1 MKYSLFLPAV
11 LLCAGCA
18 PKQQP
23 SPPASPPQVA
33 PAAAPS
39 ADSAVTPATAS
50 RQITLGWTPKQPRSL
65 DPTQFT
71 VHLFGA
77 GGQPQSAGNVSL
89 SLAMPTMD
97 MGKNAVSLKA
107 TAPGVYIGT
116 SRFSMAGDWLATVK
130 VTTGKAVKTVVIP
143 ISVK

>member
-1 MKYSLFLPAV
+1 MKYRFFLPAV

-18 PKQQP
+18 PKQTP
-23 SPPASPPQVA
+23 PPAPPLTAA
-33 PAAAPS
+33 PAMS
-39 ADSAVTPATAS
+39 SKQV
-50 RQITLGWTPKQPRSL
+50 TLGWTPKQPRSL

-77 GGQPQSAGNVSL
+77 GGQPQSAGSVSL

-97 MGKNAVSLKA
+97 MGQNEVKLKA
-107 TAPGVYIGT
+107 TAPGVYVGT
-116 SRFSMAGDWLATVK
+116 GRFSMAGGWWATVK
-130 VTTGKAVKTVVIP
+130 VSTGGAVKTVVVP